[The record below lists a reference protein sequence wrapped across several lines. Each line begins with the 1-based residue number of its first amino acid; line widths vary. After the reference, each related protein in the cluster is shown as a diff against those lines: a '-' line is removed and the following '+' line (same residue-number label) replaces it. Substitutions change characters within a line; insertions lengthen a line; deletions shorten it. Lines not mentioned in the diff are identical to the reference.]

1 MAYERALY
9 FDTTH
14 KSMTCNYNSQIKSRN
29 PAITEGQGHLEMPQG
44 TFFKPKFFDFVK
56 EEYQACI
63 EGVGIIDMSSF
74 SKIEIKVDLFV
85 NDFFYNVVHA
95 ALLLFFCCFNI

>member
-1 MAYERALY
+1 
-9 FDTTH
+9 
-14 KSMTCNYNSQIKSRN
+14 
-29 PAITEGQGHLEMPQG
+29 MPQG

-74 SKIEIKVDLFV
+74 SKIEIKVDLSANEVF
-85 NDFFYNVVHA
+85 
-95 ALLLFFCCFNI
+95 L